1 MTMKLS
7 HIGLMMIVAVI
18 TAMSALDT
26 VAATKVVE
34 RSTKKV
40 PEWVGT
46 AADGYLIVTVE
57 APTLSEAQRR
67 ATAEITERIIQSV
80 ASNVIVEQ
88 SNQAT
93 ETVTNGSVTESSDT
107 YSRQSSIR
115 SASLP
120 FIKGIS
126 LSKAA
131 DIYWVKLR
139 DKKTDAEHYEYSVK
153 YPYTRLEQQMLQ
165 ADFDELDR
173 EKSAELDNLE
183 AQVSDITAFEQI
195 GSGIARLD
203 ALSEYFFDG
212 ARTARVKAVRT
223 QYDDL
228 YKSLGVA
235 GTIVTPGV
243 IECAM
248 TVQGRPVSCGMAP
261 AVTSNCANN
270 IQVSPE
276 DGKFRVTFE
285 TEDCL
290 DDEDNYIDV
299 TFRAK
304 GKKVERHFVIKK
316 SVETAKGKFSI
327 VPCDKVVM
335 VADSIDTAKAKIGAV
350 SVTFTLDNRGDTDF
364 GVKALHMAV
373 PGLATPIDVD
383 NIDAVYTSRGIVK
396 VRCKVM
402 GSLRVTPHG
411 ANRTVS
417 GTIDVVNPLTER
429 VERLRFALPY
439 TANWE

>member
-1 MTMKLS
+1 MKLS
-7 HIGLMMIVAVI
+7 HIGSVVIGAVMMALPVAD
-18 TAMSALDT
+18 A

-34 RSTKKV
+34 KSAKKA

-80 ASNVIVEQ
+80 ASNVTVEQ
-88 SNQAT
+88 SNKAT
-93 ETVTNGSVTESSDT
+93 ETVTNGAVSESSDT

-115 SASLP
+115 SANLP
-120 FIKGIS
+120 FIKGVS

-131 DIYWVKLR
+131 DVYWVKLR
-139 DKKTDAEHYEYSVK
+139 DKSTNAEHYEYSVK

-173 EKSAELDNLE
+173 AKEAELDNLE

-203 ALSEYFFDG
+203 ALSEYFFDKPR
-212 ARTARVKAVRT
+212 AARVKAVRT
-223 QYDDL
+223 QYNDL

-235 GTIVTPGV
+235 GQIVSSGV

-248 TVQGRPVSCGMAP
+248 TVQGRAVNCGMAP
-261 AVTSNCANN
+261 VATSNCANN

-276 DGKFRVTFE
+276 DGKFRVTYE
-285 TEDCL
+285 TADCL

-304 GKKVERHFVIKK
+304 GKKVARHFVIKQGA
-316 SVETAKGKFSI
+316 ETAEGKFSL
-327 VPCDKVVM
+327 VPCDKVVLT
-335 VADSIDTAKAKIGAV
+335 ADSIDASKAKVGAI
-350 SVTFTLDNRGDTDF
+350 SVTLTLDNRGDTDF
-364 GVKALHMAV
+364 GVKALHMSV

-402 GSLRVTPHG
+402 GSLRVTSRG
-411 ANRTVS
+411 ANRTVT